1 MALIRWPVAILSW
14 NQAVAVLAMAALQC
28 GCGPSSGERP
38 DANAG
43 GDSAGETTF
52 VLPAN
57 ISQLS
62 GVVKIDGS
70 SSLFPVTEAAA
81 EEFQLATKGK
91 VKVTLGEGGTGSGFK
106 RLLRGEIDLCDAS
119 RPITNDEREVARQA
133 GIAFIELP
141 VCFDALTVAVH
152 PSNPLESIST
162 ADLKTMWSPEA
173 QETVLRWSDVHRDW
187 PDEEL
192 VLFGAGASSGT
203 FEYFTGAVNGKARS
217 SRGDYTA
224 SEDDNVLVQ
233 GIAGN
238 RHSLGYIPFAYFE
251 PNRNRLKA
259 LAIDWDKDTEGPVA
273 PNLENVEQGKYNP
286 FSRPLFL
293 YVNAKEAERPEVR
306 AFVEFYLRNA
316 RAFATEQNY
325 LPLPEAAYGLVLE
338 RFAQLQ
344 SGTAF
349 DGEPAFG
356 LGVEEILK
364 RPLRKQLSD

>member
-1 MALIRWPVAILSW
+1 MALIRQPV
-14 NQAVAVLAMAALQC
+14 VPVMVLLTMAALLC
-28 GCGPSSGERP
+28 GCGSAADGNFADEPVFVVSG
-38 DANAG
+38 DVSN
-43 GDSAGETTF
+43 
-52 VLPAN
+52 
-57 ISQLS
+57 LS
-62 GVVKIDGS
+62 GVVRIDGS

-81 EEFQLATKGK
+81 EEFQLATKGQ

-106 RLLRGEIDLCDAS
+106 RFLRGEIDLCDAS
-119 RPITNDEREVARQA
+119 RPITNDERESARQA
-133 GIAFIELP
+133 GIEFIELP
-141 VCFDALTVAVH
+141 VCFDALTIAVH

-162 ADLKTMWSPEA
+162 ADLRKIWSPEA
-173 QETVLRWSDVHRDW
+173 QETVLRWNEVHPDW

-238 RHSLGYIPFAYFE
+238 HHSLGYIPFAYFE
-251 PNRNRLKA
+251 PNKNRLKA
-259 LAIDWDKDTEGPVA
+259 LAVDWDQDAEGPIA
-273 PNLENVEQGKYNP
+273 PNLENVERGKYNP

-293 YVNAKEAERPEVR
+293 YVNRQRAERPEVR
-306 AFVEFYLRNA
+306 AFVEFYLQNA

-325 LPLPEAAYGLVLE
+325 LPLPDAAYGLVLG
-338 RFAQLQ
+338 RLAGLQ
-344 SGTAF
+344 TGTAF

-356 LGVEEILK
+356 LGVEEILR
-364 RPLRKQLSD
+364 RPLRN

>member
-1 MALIRWPVAILSW
+1 MALICRPAAW
-14 NQAVAVLAMAALQC
+14 VLAMLTLAALLG
-28 GCGPSSGERP
+28 GCGP
-38 DANAG
+38 AAG
-43 GDSAGETTF
+43 GNSADEPVF
-52 VLPAN
+52 VLPGDTSN
-57 ISQLS
+57 LS

-106 RLLRGEIDLCDAS
+106 RFLRGEIDLCDAS
-119 RPITNDEREVARQA
+119 RPITNDEREHARQA
-133 GIAFIELP
+133 GIEFIELP
-141 VCFDALTVAVH
+141 VCFDALTIAVH

-162 ADLKTMWSPEA
+162 AELRKMWSPEA
-173 QETVLRWSDVHRDW
+173 QETVLRWNEVNPDW

-238 RHSLGYIPFAYFE
+238 HHSLGYIPFAYFE
-251 PNRNRLKA
+251 PNRSRLKA
-259 LAIDWDKDTEGPVA
+259 LAVDWDQDTAGPIA
-273 PNLENVEQGKYNP
+273 PNLENVERGKYNP

-293 YVNAKEAERPEVR
+293 YVNRRGADRPEVR

-325 LPLPEAAYGLVLE
+325 LPLPDAAYERVLARFSGL
-338 RFAQLQ
+338 QT
-344 SGTAF
+344 GTAF

-364 RPLRKQLSD
+364 RPLQN